1 MCLSNYKFVNLA
13 QFYQNRIGND
23 IQFIAIAA
31 NYNVTDIVLEII
43 YTILSE
49 VRYLI
54 GKLIHLNAI
63 GTVGKQLFRLFISKY
78 SSKQIDLQKL

>member
-31 NYNVTDIVLEII
+31 NYNVTDIVLKII
-43 YTILSE
+43 YTILYRS
-49 VRYLI
+49 
-54 GKLIHLNAI
+54 
-63 GTVGKQLFRLFISKY
+63 
-78 SSKQIDLQKL
+78 QIPDWKANPLECHRDSW